1 MIADALDFEGKL
13 APFIYS
19 EEDNGDPDVL
29 QEKINPVTMEELREL
44 LADYPLCAYM
54 EKYGYANSERINLDE
69 PKWLEALNALYTE
82 ENLEKIRA
90 CVLMKFMDNIITC
103 SDEEAFRKYQEIER
117 VRDDLEESKSDE
129 QLAYEECRGDFPNQ
143 FGRLY
148 TQKYFTAEDRERIA
162 SFCREVIDTYR
173 EMLRQTE
180 WLSDATK
187 EKAIEKLDKMD
198 IRVIYPDK
206 WEDDSMV
213 RITPKKEGGSYAK
226 AQEEF
231 VRTLR
236 DYEQEL
242 YAKPAD
248 PELWITDILQSNA
261 AYVFGENAF
270 YIYAGYLGEEIYRSD
285 MTIEELDGG
294 LGHTIAHEISHA
306 CDPKGA
312 LYDADGNMADWWTPE
327 DKDAF
332 RERTKKLI
340 AWYDSVTAFD
350 DGTACS
356 GTLWQ
361 AEAVAD
367 MAGLKCLLKMAGK
380 TEGFDYDRFF
390 RADAAFWRRLDT
402 LPKAQMITLRDS
414 HPLHYLRGNATMQQ
428 FDEFLETYD
437 IQPGDGMYLA
447 PEDRITVW

>member
-1 MIADALDFEGKL
+1 MVEKLMAVKDLDEMTEFLLSEENSLWGTPLAEFSYDRNSEESSRYEVRIAPGGLSLEDSDEYEELSSYGESVHQANHDKWTYMLSRFGLSEQAEGIIADALDFEGKL

-54 EKYGYANSERINLDE
+54 EKYGYANSERI
-69 PKWLEALNALYTE
+69 
-82 ENLEKIRA
+82 
-90 CVLMKFMDNIITC
+90 
-103 SDEEAFRKYQEIER
+103 
-117 VRDDLEESKSDE
+117 
-129 QLAYEECRGDFPNQ
+129 
-143 FGRLY
+143 
-148 TQKYFTAEDRERIA
+148 A

-180 WLSDATK
+180 WLSDETK

-236 DYEQEL
+236 DFEQEL

-285 MTIEELDGG
+285 MTIEELYGG

-306 CDPKGA
+306 FDPKGA